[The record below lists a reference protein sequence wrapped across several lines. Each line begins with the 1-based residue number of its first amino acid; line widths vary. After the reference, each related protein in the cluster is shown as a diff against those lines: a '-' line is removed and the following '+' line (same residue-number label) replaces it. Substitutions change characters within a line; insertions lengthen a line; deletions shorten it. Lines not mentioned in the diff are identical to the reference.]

1 MKILVIDDEK
11 NICLTLQGILEDEK
25 YQVACAV
32 SAREGVKT
40 FDEYE
45 PDVLLLDVKLQ
56 DANGIEILEAVMK
69 SDHQIPVIMISGN
82 SSISDAVKAIK
93 LGAFDFLEKPLSL
106 PKVKLTV
113 KKAVE
118 FRQLSLQ
125 MSQLKEQYERDWNMI
140 GDSKQMQDLQQVIN
154 RVAPS
159 NAKILIRGESGTGK
173 ELIARAIHGRSPRFK
188 MPFIKFNSAAIPR
201 ELVESELFGYEKG
214 AFTGA
219 VKNKRGKLEEA
230 DGGTLFLDEIGD
242 MDLAAQAKILRV
254 IQEGEFERVG
264 SNRTH
269 YIDVRIIAATNKDL
283 EALVET
289 GAFRE
294 DLFYRL
300 NVVPVVSPTLRERKD
315 DIPLLIDYFSARMAG
330 EMKTMVKTFAPDA
343 LLYLQ
348 NLSFPGNVREL
359 KNLVERIYIL
369 CDHKT
374 ITRAELESSACI
386 NLSGGKTDDASF
398 WNSTMPFIDKKKE
411 FESRYLGIQ
420 LKLHGNSVSKTAEA
434 LGLQQSNLS
443 RKLHE
448 LEIL

>member
-1 MKILVIDDEK
+1 MKVLIIDDEK

-25 YQVACAV
+25 YQVMCAV
-32 SAREGVKT
+32 SGREGVRS

-45 PDVLLLDVKLQ
+45 PDILLLDVKLG
-56 DANGIEILEAVMK
+56 DMSGIDILEAVMK
-69 SDHQIPVIMISGN
+69 SDHRIPVIMISGN
-82 SSISDAVKAIK
+82 SSIGEAVKAIK

-106 PKVKLTV
+106 PKVKITV

-125 MSQLKEQYERDWNMI
+125 MERLREQYEKDWNMV
-140 GDSKQMQDLQQVIN
+140 GNSRVMQELQQVIH

-173 ELIARAIHGRSPRFK
+173 ELIARAIHGRSPRFN

-201 ELVESELFGYEKG
+201 ELVESELFGHEKG

-219 VKNKRGKLEEA
+219 IRNKRGKLEEA

-264 SNRTH
+264 SNKTH
-269 YIDVRIIAATNKDL
+269 FIDVRIIAATNKDL
-283 EALVET
+283 EELVAT

-300 NVVPVVSPTLRERKD
+300 NVVPVFSPPLRDRKE
-315 DIPLLIDYFSARMAG
+315 DIPPLVEYFSARMAG
-330 EMKTMVKTFAPDA
+330 EMNAAVKTFAPDA
-343 LLYLQ
+343 LAYLQ
-348 NLSFPGNVREL
+348 SLSYPGNVREL
-359 KNLVERIYIL
+359 KNLVERIYLL
-369 CDHKT
+369 CDQKT
-374 ITRAELESSACI
+374 ISKSVLESSNCI
-386 NLSGGKTDDASF
+386 ALSGGKTDDSSF
-398 WNSTMPFIDKKKE
+398 WNTTQPFADKKKE
-411 FESRYLGIQ
+411 FEYKYLSIQ
-420 LKLHGNSVSKTAEA
+420 LRLHDNSVSRTADA

-448 LEIL
+448 LGIL

>member
-25 YQVACAV
+25 YQVACAI
-32 SAREGVKT
+32 SAKEGVKT
-40 FDEYE
+40 FDEFE

-56 DANGIEILEAVMK
+56 DANGIDILEGVMK

-82 SSISDAVKAIK
+82 SSIGDAVKAIK

-106 PKVKLTV
+106 PKVKITV
-113 KKAVE
+113 KKAME
-118 FRQLSLQ
+118 FRQLTIQ
-125 MSQLKEQYERDWNMI
+125 MQQLKEQFEREWNMI
-140 GDSKQMQDLQQVIN
+140 GESRVMQDLQQVIG

-173 ELIARAIHGRSPRFK
+173 ELIARAIHTRSPRFN

-201 ELVESELFGYEKG
+201 ELVESELFGHEKG

-219 VKNKRGKLEEA
+219 INHKRGKLEEA

-264 SNRTH
+264 SNKTH
-269 YIDVRIIAATNKDL
+269 YIDVRIIAATNKNL
-283 EALVET
+283 EEMVES

-315 DIPLLIDYFSARMAG
+315 DLPLLIDYFSRAMAG
-330 EMKTMVKTFAPDA
+330 EMKTQVKAFAEDA
-343 LLYLQ
+343 IAYLQ
-348 NLSFPGNVREL
+348 SFSFPGNVREL
-359 KNLVERIYIL
+359 KNLIERIYIL

-374 ITRAELESSACI
+374 ITRRELESSGCV
-386 NLSGGKTDDASF
+386 SVTGGRIDEVAF
-398 WNSTMPFIDKKKE
+398 WDETMPFIDKKRE
-411 FESRYLGIQ
+411 FEHKYLSTQ
-420 LKLHGNSVSKTAEA
+420 LRLHGGSVSKTADA

>member
-1 MKILVIDDEK
+1 MKILIIDDEK

-32 SAREGVKT
+32 SGREGVKT
-40 FDEYE
+40 FDEFE

-56 DANGIEILEAVMK
+56 DASGIDILEGVMK
-69 SDHQIPVIMISGN
+69 SDHRIPVIMISGN
-82 SSISDAVKAIK
+82 SSIGDAVKAIK

-106 PKVKLTV
+106 PKVKITV
-113 KKAVE
+113 KKAME

-125 MSQLKEQYERDWNMI
+125 MQQFKEQYEREWNMI
-140 GDSKQMQDLQQVIN
+140 GASKVMQDLQQVIN

-173 ELIARAIHGRSPRFK
+173 ELIARAIHARSPRLS
-188 MPFIKFNSAAIPR
+188 MPFVKFNSAAIPR

-219 VKNKRGKLEEA
+219 IKNKRGKLEEA

-269 YIDVRIIAATNKDL
+269 YIDVRIIAATNKNL
-283 EALVET
+283 EEQVET

-300 NVVPVVSPTLRERKD
+300 NVVPVYSPALRERKE
-315 DIPLLIDYFSARMAG
+315 DIPLLIDYFSRSMAG
-330 EMKTMVKTFAPDA
+330 EMKMQPKEFAPDA
-343 LLYLQ
+343 IAYLQ
-348 NLSFPGNVREL
+348 SFSFPGNVREL
-359 KNLVERIYIL
+359 KNLMERIYLL
-369 CDHKT
+369 CDRKT
-374 ITRAELESSACI
+374 ITQKELESSGCAFATGAR
-386 NLSGGKTDDASF
+386 SDDIAFWDETASF
-398 WNSTMPFIDKKKE
+398 LDKKRE
-411 FESRYLGIQ
+411 FERRYLSTQ
-420 LKLHGNSVSKTAEA
+420 LRLHSGSVSKTADA

-443 RKLHE
+443 RKLHD

>member
-1 MKILVIDDEK
+1 MKVLVIDDEK
-11 NICLTLQGILEDEK
+11 NICLTLQGILEDEQ

-32 SAREGVKT
+32 SGKEGIKT

-45 PDVLLLDVKLQ
+45 PDILLLDVKLQ
-56 DANGIEILEAVMK
+56 DANGIEILDGVMK
-69 SDHQIPVIMISGN
+69 SDHPIPVIMISGN

-106 PKVKLTV
+106 PKVKITV

-118 FRQLSLQ
+118 FRQLTLQ
-125 MSQLKEQYERDWNMI
+125 MNQLREQYEREWTMI
-140 GDSKQMQDLQQVIN
+140 GTSRLMQDLQQVIN

-173 ELIARAIHGRSPRFK
+173 ELVARAIHGRSPRFN

-201 ELVESELFGYEKG
+201 ELVESELFGFEKG

-219 VKNKRGKLEEA
+219 IRNKRGKLEEA

-264 SNRTH
+264 SNRVH
-269 YIDVRIIAATNKDL
+269 FIDVRIIAATNKNL
-283 EALVET
+283 EEMVET

-300 NVVPVVSPTLRERKD
+300 NVVPVTSPPLRERKE
-315 DIPLLIDYFSARMAG
+315 DIPQLIDYFSKRMAG
-330 EMKTMVKTFAPDA
+330 EMKAMLKTFSPDA
-343 LLYLQ
+343 LAFLQ
-348 NLSFPGNVREL
+348 NLAYPGNVREL
-359 KNLVERIYIL
+359 KNLIERIYIL

-374 ITRAELESSACI
+374 ISKAELESSACI
-386 NLSGGKTDDASF
+386 SLTGSKLDDSGF
-398 WNSTMPFIDKKKE
+398 WSDTMPFADKKKE
-411 FESRYLGIQ
+411 FETKYLSTQ
-420 LKLHGNSVSKTAEA
+420 LKLHGNNVSKTADA

-448 LEIL
+448 LELL